1 MTDYAYGRNMPPRL
15 NSFFL
20 GKFYMLHFTNPTT
33 MEVGLVTMEIW
44 VGTMDYV
51 KQ

>member
-1 MTDYAYGRNMPPRL
+1 
-15 NSFFL
+15 
-20 GKFYMLHFTNPTT
+20 MLHFTDPTT

-44 VGTMDYV
+44 VETMDYV